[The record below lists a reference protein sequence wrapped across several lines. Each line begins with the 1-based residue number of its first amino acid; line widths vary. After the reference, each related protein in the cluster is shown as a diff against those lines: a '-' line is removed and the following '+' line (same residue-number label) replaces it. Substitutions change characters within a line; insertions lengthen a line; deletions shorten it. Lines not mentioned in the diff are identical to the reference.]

1 MATLYVGEYEDLAQT
16 SLNVVREPY
25 LVQYALTISSS
36 VISSS
41 VFNKRTRVLRLAA
54 DTSCV
59 IEIGN
64 QTFSATA
71 GNSQRIAGNAP
82 PEFKEI
88 PQNSGFQIS
97 VVSSS

>member
-16 SLNVVREPY
+16 ALNVVREPY
-25 LVQYALTISSS
+25 LVQYALTVTSS
-36 VISSS
+36 VVSSS

-71 GNSQRIAGNAP
+71 GTSQRIPGNAP
-82 PEFKEI
+82 PEFKEV
-88 PQNSGFQIS
+88 PQNCGFQIS
-97 VVSSS
+97 VIASS